1 MTSCSHDWFNMFF
14 VPWLFSLCSVSTKQY
29 LLALVLAKED
39 SRIHLDG
46 AYYCYCA
53 YVLPISRYS
62 DFLSS
67 MLTNIG
73 IFLRGLKL
81 SGESRS

>member
-1 MTSCSHDWFNMFF
+1 MAQSVSAWPLCKKSQVRSPDLMS
-14 VPWLFSLCSVSTKQY
+14 LFQQLSVLCSLSSFK
-29 LLALVLAKED
+29 
-39 SRIHLDG
+39 DG

-53 YVLPISRYS
+53 YVLSIARYS
-62 DFLSS
+62 DFLSP

-81 SGESRS
+81 TGESRP